1 VPLKKRREVDA
12 AGRTARELRRMSELL
27 NALGRAKPS
36 PAQIARA
43 RAHPEM
49 ERIAGRFEAIN
60 DTLEKGVK
68 AGSVTRAQLGSIAR
82 NFAAV
87 AKALEKGAGTSR

>member
-1 VPLKKRREVDA
+1 
-12 AGRTARELRRMSELL
+12 MSALL
-27 NALGRAKPS
+27 NELARSKPS
-36 PAQIARA
+36 PRQRARA

-49 ERIAGRFEAIN
+49 QQIGGRLAAIN

-68 AGSVTRAQLGSIAR
+68 AGSVSRAQLRSIAR

-87 AKALEKGAGTSR
+87 ARALEKGAASR

>member
-1 VPLKKRREVDA
+1 MPLHKRQEADA
-12 AGRTARELRRMSELL
+12 AGRTAREMRRMGALL
-27 NALGRAKPS
+27 NALARIKPS
-36 PAQIARA
+36 PAQKARA

-49 ERIAGRFEAIN
+49 SQVTGRFEAIN
-60 DTLEKGVK
+60 DTLEKGVR
-68 AGSVTRAQLGSIAR
+68 AGSVSPAQMRSIAR

>member
-1 VPLKKRREVDA
+1 MPLKKRQEVDA
-12 AGRTARELRRMSELL
+12 AGRTAREMRRMSELL
-27 NALGRAKPS
+27 NGLARARSS

-49 ERIAGRFEAIN
+49 AQIAGRFEAIN
-60 DTLEKGVK
+60 DTLQKGVK
-68 AGSVTRAQLGSIAR
+68 AGSVSRAQLRSIAR

-87 AKALEKGAGTSR
+87 AKALEKGAGKSR